1 MDIKILIAEDDN
13 IFRDLVCD
21 IVRKEGYMPIEACD
35 GEEAINMF
43 FNNNDI
49 DLVILDV
56 MMPVYDGWEVL
67 KEIREKSEVPIIM
80 LTALGDEK
88 HEVLGLKKVRMITL
102 ENRLVMRY
110 LLHA

>member
-43 FNNNDI
+43 F
-49 DLVILDV
+49 
-56 MMPVYDGWEVL
+56 
-67 KEIREKSEVPIIM
+67 
-80 LTALGDEK
+80 
-88 HEVLGLKKVRMITL
+88 
-102 ENRLVMRY
+102 
-110 LLHA
+110 